1 MTRICGDYKYLHY
14 MSMLDVNDE
23 CKKDKQK
30 KNYLIS
36 NEFRHDKCIKQ
47 FNYPINVFLRPIVLS
62 S

>member
-1 MTRICGDYKYLHY
+1 MY
-14 MSMLDVNDE
+14 E
-23 CKKDKQK
+23 CKDKQ

-36 NEFRHDKCIKQ
+36 NEFRHDKCLKR